1 MFPIYV
7 PPQFEDGAY
16 GEQILP
22 RWIDGVCDVFVD
34 GPGNLGNKEG
44 KCFEFPL
51 ILSEARFNN
60 EGGQTANGDGK
71 GVANVPA
78 GTCRVDYEIEG
89 NIYKADVIT
98 VNKLPWPKMK
108 VFAGYKYRG
117 RVLGASISRSYRLSL
132 SGGNGCAKMIVVGTD
147 TELLLNPV
155 VVKFL
160 DVNSGERYQVVFDFS
175 HCVVPDGKKKINV
188 HLRNSNDFLNNEDY
202 LHTDKVMRFV
212 VRNPPNEIN
221 NTGQPSKL
229 ASDWVNGGVPC
240 EFAKGEDAKICDNAK
255 LVPDGAFTWYKNDT
269 VCLLSE
275 HDAKVRREAVQ
286 TALRALDVVRGKEP
300 DAYGETRAREELT
313 ESHPVSINVS
323 ATFTADDP
331 KTNPNGF
338 ATLSDA
344 CHGDSIGRNMITTH
358 AKHDADGTV
367 GPIQCVTV
375 RTLIFAR
382 TGGEWVI
389 NGKTWRSGETDA
401 MGRVEAAA
409 QYGCLEVW
417 HLITGGGGWH
427 HPVHLH
433 LIDAWLV
440 ERRDGREDEALRA
453 WPEGR
458 GVFPYETGSK
468 DVFFVGFNEHVTIAF
483 WADTNRGTYMFHC
496 HNLIHED
503 DDMLLAF
510 TVTREKYDS
519 DAVPISEDP
528 DFVGNQVVGPFDS
541 RFPFATKVMPGDSAE
556 NGGFEGEDALRYL
569 QPRSATGGSNSGIV
583 TSSAYMFEYEKLWS
597 VTSPIRENTVAA
609 EVAIKQ
615 LFEDAGKGRTGK
627 LYEED
632 GKFYASGKQNENND
646 LLLGVETE
654 PSQKLRNGDIEERFF
669 SRY

>member
-583 TSSAYMFEYEKLWS
+583 TSSAYMFEYEKLWK
-597 VTSPIRENTVAA
+597 VKSPIRENTVAA
-609 EVAIKQ
+609 EDAIKD

-654 PSQKLRNGDIEERFF
+654 PSQELRNGDIEERFF

>member
-22 RWIDGVCDVFVD
+22 RWIDSVCDVFVD
-34 GPGNLGNKEG
+34 GPGNLGNEEG

-160 DVNSGERYQVVFDFS
+160 DVNTGERYQVVFDFS
-175 HCVVPDGKKKINV
+175 NCVVPKGKKKINV

-202 LHTDKVMRFV
+202 LHTDKVMRFE
-212 VRNPPNEIN
+212 VRNPPNIIKN
-221 NTGQPSKL
+221 AGQPSML
-229 ASDWVNGGVPC
+229 ASDWEGGGGVPC
-240 EFAKGEDAKICDNAK
+240 ALDPSTMTGENAKICANAK
-255 LVPDGAFTWYKNDT
+255 LVPDGASTWYKNDD

-344 CHGDSIGRNMITTH
+344 CHGDLGPGEMTT
-358 AKHDADGTV
+358 
-367 GPIQCVTV
+367 
-375 RTLIFAR
+375 TL
-382 TGGEWVI
+382 
-389 NGKTWRSGETDA
+389 SGE
-401 MGRVEAAA
+401 
-409 QYGCLEVW
+409 
-417 HLITGGGGWH
+417 
-427 HPVHLH
+427 
-433 LIDAWLV
+433 
-440 ERRDGREDEALRA
+440 
-453 WPEGR
+453 
-458 GVFPYETGSK
+458 
-468 DVFFVGFNEHVTIAF
+468 
-483 WADTNRGTYMFHC
+483 
-496 HNLIHED
+496 
-503 DDMLLAF
+503 
-510 TVTREKYDS
+510 
-519 DAVPISEDP
+519 
-528 DFVGNQVVGPFDS
+528 
-541 RFPFATKVMPGDSAE
+541 
-556 NGGFEGEDALRYL
+556 
-569 QPRSATGGSNSGIV
+569 
-583 TSSAYMFEYEKLWS
+583 
-597 VTSPIRENTVAA
+597 
-609 EVAIKQ
+609 
-615 LFEDAGKGRTGK
+615 
-627 LYEED
+627 
-632 GKFYASGKQNENND
+632 
-646 LLLGVETE
+646 
-654 PSQKLRNGDIEERFF
+654 
-669 SRY
+669 

>member
-7 PPQFEDGAY
+7 PPQYEDGPH
-16 GEQILP
+16 GERILP
-22 RWIDGVCDVFVD
+22 RWIDGVCNVFAD

-44 KCFEFPL
+44 RCFEFPM

-175 HCVVPDGKKKINV
+175 NCVVPEGKKNINV
-188 HLRNSNDFLNNEDY
+188 HLRNANDFLNNEDY
-202 LHTDKVMRFV
+202 LHTDKVMRFQV
-212 VRNPPNEIN
+212 MNPPAKIKNA
-221 NTGQPSKL
+221 GQPSML
-229 ASDWVNGGVPC
+229 ASDWEGGGGVPC
-240 EFAKGEDAKICDNAK
+240 ALDPSTMTGENAKICANAK
-255 LVPDGAFTWYKNDT
+255 LVPDAAPTWYKNED

-275 HDAKVRREAVQ
+275 NDALLRREAVQ
-286 TALRALDVVRGKEP
+286 TALRALDVVRGVEP
-300 DAYGETRAREELT
+300 DAYGETRVREIT
-313 ESHPVSINVS
+313 ESRPASVDIS
-323 ATFTADDP
+323 ATFSADDP

-344 CHGDSIGRNMITTH
+344 CHGASGQGEMTTTH
-358 AKHDADGTV
+358 AKLEVAGAV
-367 GPIQCVTV
+367 GPVQCVTV

-389 NGKTWRSGETDA
+389 NDKTWRSGDRDA
-401 MGRVEAAA
+401 MGRIEAAA

-417 HLITGGGGWH
+417 HIITGGGGWH

-433 LIDAWLV
+433 LIDAWIV
-440 ERRDGREDEALRA
+440 ERKDGREDEARKA

-483 WADTNRGTYMFHC
+483 FADSNRGNYMFHC

-510 TVTREKYDS
+510 TVTRETYDA
-519 DAVPISEDP
+519 DAVPVSKDLVMQP
-528 DFVGNQVVGPFDS
+528 PFDP
-541 RFPFATKVMPGDSAE
+541 RFPYQTKVTPGESTKSQ
-556 NGGFEGEDALRYL
+556 GQDAHRYL
-569 QPRSATGGSNSGIV
+569 FPRSTQPDGANSGLV
-583 TSSAYMFEYEKLWS
+583 TASGYMFEYEKLWQ
-597 VTSPIRENTVAA
+597 VQSPIRDHQVEATA
-609 EVAIKQ
+609 AIKE
-615 LFEDAGKGRTGK
+615 LFENGGKGRTGK
-627 LYEED
+627 YYEED
-632 GKFYASGKQNENND
+632 GKFYASGERNVAGD
-646 LLLGVETE
+646 LLLGEDTE
-654 PSQKLRNGDIEERFF
+654 PSQKNRNGDIEEMFF

>member
-240 EFAKGEDAKICDNAK
+240 EFAKGEDAKICANAK
-255 LVPDGAFTWYKNDT
+255 LVPDGASTWYKNDM

-275 HDAKVRREAVQ
+275 HDAKGRREAVQ

-313 ESHPVSINVS
+313 ESHPVSINIS

-583 TSSAYMFEYEKLWS
+583 TSSAYMFEYEKLWK
-597 VTSPIRENTVAA
+597 VKSPIRENTVAA
-609 EVAIKQ
+609 EDAIKD

-654 PSQKLRNGDIEERFF
+654 PSQELRNGDIEERFF

>member
-22 RWIDGVCDVFVD
+22 RWIDSVCDVFVD

-160 DVNSGERYQVVFDFS
+160 DVNSAERYQVVFDFS

-202 LHTDKVMRFV
+202 LHTDKVMRFE
-212 VRNPPNEIN
+212 VRNPPNIIAN
-221 NTGQPSKL
+221 AGQPSKL
-229 ASDWVNGGVPC
+229 ASDWVNDGVPC
-240 EFAKGEDAKICDNAK
+240 ESAEGEDAKICANAK
-255 LVPDGAFTWYKNDT
+255 LVPDGASTWYKNDM

-313 ESHPVSINVS
+313 ESHPVSINIS

-344 CHGDSIGRNMITTH
+344 CHGDSIEREMTTTH
-358 AKHDADGTV
+358 AKHGADGTV

-433 LIDAWLV
+433 LIDAWIV

-510 TVTREKYDS
+510 TVTPEKYDS

-528 DFVGNQVVGPFDS
+528 KFVGNQDDGPFDS

-569 QPRSATGGSNSGIV
+569 QPRSATGGSNSGIM
-583 TSSAYMFEYEKLWS
+583 TSSSYMFEYEKLWS

-609 EVAIKQ
+609 EVAIKE

-632 GKFYASGKQNENND
+632 GTFYASGKQNEYDD

-669 SRY
+669 TRY

>member
-1 MFPIYV
+1 M
-7 PPQFEDGAY
+7 
-16 GEQILP
+16 
-22 RWIDGVCDVFVD
+22 
-34 GPGNLGNKEG
+34 
-44 KCFEFPL
+44 
-51 ILSEARFNN
+51 SEARFNN

-175 HCVVPDGKKKINV
+175 NCVVPKGKKKINV

-202 LHTDKVMRFV
+202 LHTDKVMRFE
-212 VRNPPNEIN
+212 VRNPPNIIAN
-221 NTGQPSKL
+221 AGQPSKL
-229 ASDWVNGGVPC
+229 ASDWVDGGVPC
-240 EFAKGEDAKICDNAK
+240 ESAEGENAKICANAK
-255 LVPDGAFTWYKNDT
+255 LVPDGASTWYKNDD

-313 ESHPVSINVS
+313 ESHPVSINIS

-344 CHGDSIGRNMITTH
+344 CHGDLGPGEMTTTH
-358 AKHDADGTV
+358 AKHGAV

-583 TSSAYMFEYEKLWS
+583 TSSAYMFEYEKLWK
-597 VTSPIRENTVAA
+597 VKSPIRENTVAA
-609 EVAIKQ
+609 EDAIKD

-669 SRY
+669 PRY

>member
-202 LHTDKVMRFV
+202 LHTDKVMRFE
-212 VRNPPNEIN
+212 VRNPPNIIAN
-221 NTGQPSKL
+221 AGQPSKL

-583 TSSAYMFEYEKLWS
+583 TSSAYMFEYEKLWK
-597 VTSPIRENTVAA
+597 VKSPIRENTVAA
-609 EVAIKQ
+609 EDEIKD

-632 GKFYASGKQNENND
+632 GEFYASGKQNEYDD

>member
-1 MFPIYV
+1 M
-7 PPQFEDGAY
+7 
-16 GEQILP
+16 
-22 RWIDGVCDVFVD
+22 
-34 GPGNLGNKEG
+34 
-44 KCFEFPL
+44 
-51 ILSEARFNN
+51 SEARFNN
-60 EGGQTANGDGK
+60 KGGQTANGEGK

-175 HCVVPDGKKKINV
+175 NCVVEGKNKINV
-188 HLRNSNDFLNNEDY
+188 HLRNSNNFLNNQDY
-202 LHTDKVMRFV
+202 LHTDKVMRFEV
-212 VRNPPNEIN
+212 WNPPNGIN

-229 ASDWVNGGVPC
+229 ASDWVDGGVLC
-240 EFAKGEDAKICDNAK
+240 ELATGDENAKICANAK
-255 LVPDGAFTWYKNDT
+255 LVPDGASTWYKNKN

-275 HDAKVRREAVQ
+275 HDAKLRRETVQ

-331 KTNPNGF
+331 MTNPNGF

-344 CHGDSIGRNMITTH
+344 CHGDSIKGEMTTTH
-358 AKHDADGTV
+358 AKHDADGAV

-375 RTLIFAR
+375 RTLIFSR

-389 NGKTWRSGETDA
+389 NGKTWRSGDRDA
-401 MGRVEAAA
+401 MGRIEAAA

-427 HPVHLH
+427 HPVHVH

-440 ERRDGREDEALRA
+440 ERRDGREDEALKA

-483 WADTNRGTYMFHC
+483 WVDTNRGTYMFHC

-510 TVTREKYDS
+510 TVTREEYDS
-519 DAVPISEDP
+519 DAVPMSEDP
-528 DFVGNQVVGPFDS
+528 AFIGNQDTGPFDS

-556 NGGFEGEDALRYL
+556 NGGFEGEDAPRYVH
-569 QPRSATGGSNSGIV
+569 PRSATGGANSGIV
-583 TSSAYMFEYEKLWS
+583 TASGYMFEYEKLWN
-597 VTSPIRENTVAA
+597 VPSPILKNAYAA
-609 EVAIKQ
+609 EVAIKE

-632 GKFYASGKQNENND
+632 GKFYASGEQNVVGD
-646 LLLGVETE
+646 LLFGVETE
-654 PSQKLRNGDIEERFF
+654 PSQKLRNGDIELRFF
-669 SRY
+669 PIY